1 MRVYEWPFVKSYL
14 KKAYSSEIQFL
25 LTNQGLRIGKGVK
38 KLVLEYMTVEQGSH
52 QWCVWADSRYK
63 YCDTDN
69 TAWIIKPVRP
79 EDPYCQQF
87 NIELSVKGVRKP
99 RLITNSAN
107 PLFYTKLIATTVGWH
122 GYDKP
127 EQNNWTIDYYQ
138 EKDKKSMRKYNRVQK
153 KKSNQADKLSKY
165 LINVVTGKGEQ
176 SSELQAKQFKELMK
190 LLGLDDKSINYDSII
205 QNPEQFQSLKEQIVI
220 LIMQKDLDE
229 QAMNQVDGM
238 VKLIE
243 NEPKQ

>member
-1 MRVYEWPFVKSYL
+1 
-14 KKAYSSEIQFL
+14 
-25 LTNQGLRIGKGVK
+25 
-38 KLVLEYMTVEQGSH
+38 
-52 QWCVWADSRYK
+52 
-63 YCDTDN
+63 
-69 TAWIIKPVRP
+69 
-79 EDPYCQQF
+79 
-87 NIELSVKGVRKP
+87 
-99 RLITNSAN
+99 
-107 PLFYTKLIATTVGWH
+107 
-122 GYDKP
+122 
-127 EQNNWTIDYYQ
+127 
-138 EKDKKSMRKYNRVQK
+138 MRKYNRVQK

-165 LINVVTGKGEQ
+165 LINVVTGKAEQ

>member
-1 MRVYEWPFVKSYL
+1 
-14 KKAYSSEIQFL
+14 
-25 LTNQGLRIGKGVK
+25 
-38 KLVLEYMTVEQGSH
+38 
-52 QWCVWADSRYK
+52 
-63 YCDTDN
+63 
-69 TAWIIKPVRP
+69 
-79 EDPYCQQF
+79 
-87 NIELSVKGVRKP
+87 
-99 RLITNSAN
+99 
-107 PLFYTKLIATTVGWH
+107 
-122 GYDKP
+122 
-127 EQNNWTIDYYQ
+127 
-138 EKDKKSMRKYNRVQK
+138 MRKYNRVQK